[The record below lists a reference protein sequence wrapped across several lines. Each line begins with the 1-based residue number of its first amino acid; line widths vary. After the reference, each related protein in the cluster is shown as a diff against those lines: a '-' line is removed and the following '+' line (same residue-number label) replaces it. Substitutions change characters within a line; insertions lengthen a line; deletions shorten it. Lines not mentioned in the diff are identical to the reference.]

1 MFDKKRRI
9 RQTHSLRPISSPIR
23 PQGRSPFRRPNPV
36 FTRTKRLLIIAFIL
50 FISIFLI
57 YEFFFSGYFLISSI
71 EIKDKEID
79 NKTMTENIKKTL
91 NEAIGKNIMIIDL
104 KDLELKIANKFP
116 EIKEINI
123 SKNYPKTIEV
133 EFAQYPLV
141 ANVSVITDVVKK
153 TYIIN
158 SLGYAIKEN
167 MQLTNLPLI
176 KMTADAPINT
186 GTPVIEAKK
195 LEYIINAI
203 NYYQDKFGMKVKETN
218 YKKNAREIRMLTE
231 RDFEIWLDIEQSF
244 ETQLKKLKKTLVKLD
259 IYKESLSYID
269 LRIAGENGDKIIYKR
284 K

>member
-9 RQTHSLRPISSPIR
+9 QRVRSVRPISTPIR
-23 PQGRSPFRRPNPV
+23 PPIRSSFRKPNLLLSK
-36 FTRTKRLLIIAFIL
+36 TKRLLTIALSL

-57 YEFFFSGYFLISSI
+57 YELFFSGYFLISSI
-71 EIKDKEID
+71 EITDKKID
-79 NKTMTENIKKTL
+79 NKNLIENIKKTL
-91 NEAIGKNIMIIDL
+91 TEAIGKNIIILNL

-116 EIKEINI
+116 EIKEINL

-133 EFAQYPLV
+133 SFMEYPLI
-141 ANVSVITDVVKK
+141 ANVSVTTDVVKK

-158 SLGYAIKEN
+158 SVGYAIKEN
-167 MQLTNLPLI
+167 MQLTTLPTI

-186 GTPVIEAKK
+186 GTPLIEAKK

-203 NYYQDKFGMKVKETN
+203 KYYQDKFGMKVLETT
-218 YKKNAREIRMLTE
+218 YKKNAREIRILTE
-231 RDFEIWLDIEQSF
+231 KKFEIWLDIEQPF
-244 ETQLKKLKKTLVKLD
+244 ETQFKKLKKSLVKLD
-259 IYKESLSYID
+259 IYKESLQYID